1 LASSV
6 AEMRIDRF
14 LWFARIVRSRGDG
27 QAMARGGHLRLSG
40 RTVDKPAT
48 AVRIGDILTFAAHGG
63 KVRAIRIEM
72 LPQRRGPPA
81 EARAC
86 YAELITG
93 APASGD

>member
-1 LASSV
+1 LASSA

-27 QAMARGGHLRLSG
+27 QAMARSGHLRLSG
-40 RTVDKPAT
+40 RAVDKPA
-48 AVRIGDILTFAAHGG
+48 APVRPGDILTFAARDG

-86 YAELITG
+86 YEELITG